1 MPILEAKY
9 RLGLF
14 DNPYVD
20 ESKVDAA
27 LSSPEGLALDRK
39 LAARS
44 MVLLKND
51 DHTLPLTKNLKK
63 VAVIGSLADST
74 KDIEGGWTVE
84 GLFGGPSKS
93 HPVTVLAGLKN
104 KLGPNVQVSYVAGAT
119 PARKYPSMLDSIT
132 GAKTPPPPTAEEVA
146 DWIAKVKT
154 AANDSDLVVAVLGE
168 TASMSGEGASRA
180 DAGFARH
187 AGADA

>member
-14 DNPYVD
+14 EHPYVD
-20 ESKVDAA
+20 ESKVEAQ
-27 LSSPEGLALDRK
+27 LTSPAGLALERK

-51 DHTLPLTKNLKK
+51 NHTLPLTRNLKK

-84 GLFGGPSKS
+84 GLFGDASKS
-93 HPVTVLAGLKN
+93 HPVTVLAGLKE
-104 KLGPNVQVSYVAGAT
+104 Q
-119 PARKYPSMLDSIT
+119 T
-132 GAKTPPPPTAEEVA
+132 GAECAGHLRSRCDADTGIPLDDRYLPWAKIPPPAYSGRSSRLDCEGQ
-146 DWIAKVKT
+146 
-154 AANDSDLVVAVLGE
+154 SR
-168 TASMSGEGASRA
+168 GEG
-180 DAGFARH
+180 FQIW
-187 AGADA
+187 